1 MRDPIALSSPGRAMP
16 FSSRI
21 AQHAPCAVFCLL
33 PPLFCF
39 QLAAAEVDA
48 GKLPPAANVQV
59 DFARDIQPIFEST
72 CFRCHGPE
80 KPKSDFRLDLR
91 LEALRGGDDN
101 TNDVVP
107 GHSDQSKLVAYVA
120 GLDGK
125 IQMPPSDHGQPLTPG
140 QVAVLRAWI
149 DQGADWGTNRQPE
162 QAFTFE
168 PELRWIG
175 VHGDAKKFRE
185 LEGVHEGVGGGAEE
199 FSMTE
204 QITPDEKL
212 TLEGHALVPENDFK
226 LTVALEKNNVG
237 FVRGGF
243 EEWRKYFDDNG
254 GFAPSLPTNS
264 FRLDRDLHLD
274 IGRAWFDLG
283 LMLPDWPQVVLGCEY
298 QFKEGDESTLEW
310 GPVGTQSPSIP
321 GTDAKN
327 IFPASEHVDEN
338 TYILKLDLNYDDDG
352 WRLEDNARVEFY
364 TLATSRRNVL
374 EDTLGS
380 TPDKVASI
388 AEWQHQIQGANTF
401 SIRKQVTD
409 WLSVS
414 SGYFYSRLE
423 GDAAYQQSTLNGS
436 GMLIGGDQ
444 WVADGITLKRESQV
458 ASFGSLIG
466 PWAGL
471 TLSAG
476 VQGEWTRQEGAGLE
490 NVLLP
495 IAPGIPPSPPTN
507 LVVGNLD
514 SASAGENVSL
524 RYARIPFTVLFAET
538 HLQQESLARFEAGQE
553 RGAGFTR
560 DADADIESA
569 EYRAGF
575 DASPWERLSLGA
587 SFKHSLKSTDYGNIK
602 NGTTLPD
609 YPGFIEWRDI
619 QDNQIEARL
628 VYRAT
633 SWMRTSFNYRF
644 EETDF
649 NSATTPIFILS
660 PGGAIE
666 AANQKASVYSI
677 NAVLTPYSRLFL
689 SGTLSYSDSRAATAF
704 DGNDGLV
711 PYQGNVYS
719 LLTSGTFALNQKTD
733 LNANYAYSKSDY
745 GQNNQAAGLPAGINY
760 ERHDLRVG
768 ITRRFAKGLVM
779 NLAYGF
785 SQYREPTSG
794 GADDFTA
801 HSVFATLT
809 IPWR

>member
-1 MRDPIALSSPGRAMP
+1 MSAEIFQRIGRKHFAALLISITAT
-16 FSSRI
+16 
-21 AQHAPCAVFCLL
+21 
-33 PPLFCF
+33 
-39 QLAAAEVDA
+39 AAAADTNSVS
-48 GKLPPAANVQV
+48 LPAPAIGQV
-59 DFARDIQPIFEST
+59 LFDRDVRPVFEQS

-91 LEALRGGDDN
+91 AEALRGGDDN

-107 GHSDQSKLVAYVA
+107 GHSDRSKLVAYVA
-120 GLDGK
+120 GLDEK
-125 IQMPPSDHGQPLTPG
+125 IQMPPPDRGQPLTPG

-149 DQGADWGTNRQPE
+149 DQGAEWGTNRQPE
-162 QAFTFE
+162 LAFTFE

-175 VHGDAKKFRE
+175 VDGDTKKFRE
-185 LEGVHEGVGGGAEE
+185 LEGVHEGVGGGAEQ
-199 FSMTE
+199 FSLTD

-226 LTVALEKNNVG
+226 LTMALEKNNVG

-264 FRLDRDLHLD
+264 FRLGRDLHLD

-283 LMLPDWPQVVLGCEY
+283 LMLPDWPQVVLGYEY
-298 QFKEGDESTLEW
+298 QFREGDESTLQW
-310 GPVGTQSPSIP
+310 GPVGTKPPSIP

-338 TYILKLDLNYDDDG
+338 THILKLDLNYDAAG
-352 WRLEDNARVEFY
+352 WRLEESARVEFY

-374 EDTLGS
+374 ADSFAS
-380 TPDKVASI
+380 TPNTVASI
-388 AEWQHQIQGANTF
+388 AERQQQIQGADTF
-401 SIRKQVTD
+401 SISKPITD

-414 SGYFYSRLE
+414 SGYFYSRLD

-471 TLSAG
+471 TLSSG

-495 IAPGIPPSPPTN
+495 VAPGIPPAPPTN
-507 LVVGNLD
+507 MIVGNLD
-514 SASAGENVSL
+514 SASARENVSL
-524 RYARIPFTVLFAET
+524 RYARIPYSVLFAEA
-538 HLQQESLARFEAGQE
+538 HLQQESLNQFDLGED
-553 RGAGFTR
+553 RGAEFTR
-560 DADADIESA
+560 AGDADIESA

-575 DASPWERLSLGA
+575 NASPWQRLSLGA

-602 NGTTLPD
+602 KVNTLPD

-619 QDNQIEARL
+619 EHDQIEARL
-628 VYRAT
+628 VYRAS
-633 SWMRTSFNYRF
+633 SWMRTSFNYRI

-649 NSATTPIFILS
+649 NSATTPIMVLS

-666 AANQKASVYSI
+666 AANQKAHVYSV
-677 NAVLTPYSRLFL
+677 NAVLTPFSRLFL
-689 SGTLSYSDSRAATAF
+689 SSTLSYSDSRTATTL
-704 DGNDGLV
+704 DGSNGLV

-719 LLTSGTFALNQKTD
+719 LITSGTFALNQKTD
-733 LNANYAYSKSDY
+733 LNANYAFSKSDY
-745 GQNNQAAGLPAGINY
+745 GQNNQATGLPAGINY

-768 ITRRFAKGLVM
+768 ITRRFAKGLAM

-794 GADDFTA
+794 GADNFTA

-809 IPWR
+809 IPWP